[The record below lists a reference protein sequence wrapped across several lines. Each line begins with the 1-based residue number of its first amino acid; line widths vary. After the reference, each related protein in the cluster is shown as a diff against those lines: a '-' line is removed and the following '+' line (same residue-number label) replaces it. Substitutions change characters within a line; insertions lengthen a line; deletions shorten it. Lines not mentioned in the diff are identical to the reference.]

1 MRKELLLAIF
11 LGGTIGVTVAFGIWR
26 FTTSINKTSDN
37 NSGLQPSSGEQVEQI
52 TQGNEQQTS
61 TEGLTIVR
69 PRANAVTSEGTIQIA
84 GITRPNSYVLIAAED
99 DHVSKVDSGTFEV
112 EVEIAGGINSIPV
125 YVLTQGQ
132 QMIKTTVLVTYS
144 DEIENADAAQ
154 SIMGAITDIT
164 ESSLQIRNSSGEI
177 SQVALSDSTT
187 YASTVQTTEDIS
199 FDDLA
204 IGDFVAAIGQMDD
217 MDVLN
222 ANRVIVSGPLE
233 ESEDVVVFG
242 TVQTL
247 TNRDFLVKDEQS
259 GEERSI
265 DATDRP
271 VVTALNDE
279 GEIATARLTSVA
291 EEGDWIIII
300 GDMEDDE
307 LVARRIHVL

>member
-1 MRKELLLAIF
+1 M
-11 LGGTIGVTVAFGIWR
+11 TVAFGIWR

-69 PRANAVTSEGTIQIA
+69 PRANAVASEGTIQIA

-99 DHVSKVDSGTFEV
+99 DHVYKVDSGTFEV